1 MQTLGFKVNNDGLEK
16 NSWYFRNALV
26 RANYNDVK
34 KNIHASTVYLERF
47 FSNLILET
55 EYELKN
61 RYMHVD
67 YVDDEI
73 ENVIENIIGISEE
86 RIRTLIPEYSSK
98 KIAKAVKLLNLIAEN
113 PRITISEIKSELG
126 VTERTVARYLLEL
139 KNKKIIKRN

>member
-67 YVDDEI
+67 YVYDEI
-73 ENVIENIIGISEE
+73 ENVIEISEK

-98 KIAKAVKLLNLIAEN
+98 KITKAVKLLNLIAEN